1 MHWGPYSVPG
11 VASEWFWFQWNRQD
25 PHNPGDMEVV
35 DYMSNNYPPNFK
47 YHEFGPM
54 FKAEFFNATWWADLV
69 AASGAKYFVLTS
81 KHHDGFSLW
90 PSKYNFGWNSMDN
103 GPKRDVIGELAEAFE
118 SLPSERS
125 VKFGLYHSLF
135 EWYHPLYLADKASNF
150 SNNTFV
156 REKVVP
162 EMVELVEKYRPQVIW
177 SDGDWEVGPEYWDS
191 LEFLAWLYNSS
202 PVKDTVVTND
212 RWGRGIMCHH
222 GDFFT
227 CSDRYN
233 PGVLQSH
240 KWENAMT
247 VDKESWGHRRNMKM
261 EDVLSMEELIETM
274 ASTVSCGGNLLVNV
288 GPSSDGTISPIFEER
303 LRHLGSWLSINGE
316 AIYDSQPWS
325 SQNDSLSGS
334 TWYTSS
340 KGGQEQAVYGIVLG
354 WPSSGSQQ
362 LADVEGAED
371 TKIELLG
378 YDGGQLQWSKRDPKG
393 IEVVFPDKSKV
404 TSQWGYVLKFSFL
417 ANGGNKVW

>member
-1 MHWGPYSVPG
+1 
-11 VASEWFWFQWNRQD
+11 
-25 PHNPGDMEVV
+25 
-35 DYMSNNYPPNFK
+35 
-47 YHEFGPM
+47 
-54 FKAEFFNATWWADLV
+54 LV
-69 AASGAKYFVLTS
+69 SITPCLSGTI
-81 KHHDGFSLW
+81 
-90 PSKYNFGWNSMDN
+90 PS
-103 GPKRDVIGELAEAFE
+103 
-118 SLPSERS
+118 
-125 VKFGLYHSLF
+125 SLF
-135 EWYHPLYLADKASNF
+135 EWYHPLYMADKASNF

-288 GPSSDGTISPIFEER
+288 GPHGIHCELWRQLVGECGSL
-303 LRHLGSWLSINGE
+303 LRWHHQPHL
-316 AIYDSQPWS
+316 
-325 SQNDSLSGS
+325 
-334 TWYTSS
+334 
-340 KGGQEQAVYGIVLG
+340 
-354 WPSSGSQQ
+354 
-362 LADVEGAED
+362 
-371 TKIELLG
+371 
-378 YDGGQLQWSKRDPKG
+378 
-393 IEVVFPDKSKV
+393 
-404 TSQWGYVLKFSFL
+404 
-417 ANGGNKVW
+417 